1 MGPLSLERST
11 RFYRDDRELDC
22 AGVVIGVRLWTG
34 FATQAEAPAARFVGL
49 LSSGFSRWDCG
60 PLCSCISRERLSDAA
75 QRLLMAAKELGKEL
89 CGELTTARMQVERVQ
104 PLHLLAA
111 AQSEDVSATAE
122 VLKRAGIVKETVIA
136 AIKSGEY
143 S

>member
-1 MGPLSLERST
+1 
-11 RFYRDDRELDC
+11 
-22 AGVVIGVRLWTG
+22 
-34 FATQAEAPAARFVGL
+34 
-49 LSSGFSRWDCG
+49 
-60 PLCSCISRERLSDAA
+60 
-75 QRLLMAAKELGKEL
+75 MAAKELGKEL